1 MYYIFLAF
9 ISFTFVGFSESWNE
23 QKSTTTIINKREVR
37 EKEKVFEKTLLRLNL
52 FKLREITKRVER
64 KHDFFSFKIIK
75 YHNFILL

>member
-37 EKEKVFEKTLLRLNL
+37 EKEKVFEKTG
-52 FKLREITKRVER
+52 FVA
-64 KHDFFSFKIIK
+64 SFK
-75 YHNFILL
+75 FIQIERNHKKS